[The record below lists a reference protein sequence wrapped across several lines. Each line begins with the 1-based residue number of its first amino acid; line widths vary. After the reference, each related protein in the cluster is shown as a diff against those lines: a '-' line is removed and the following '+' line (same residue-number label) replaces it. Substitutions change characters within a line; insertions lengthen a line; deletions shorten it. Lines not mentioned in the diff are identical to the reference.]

1 MRIFKDLCPYLFKI
15 CASIPQDPQGQNKDL
30 SKILRILLKILL
42 PKTFMLLKEIFCDK
56 ITTLLE
62 IVEISQNN

>member
-1 MRIFKDLCPYLFKI
+1 MKVLGNKIFK
-15 CASIPQDPQGQNKDL
+15 
-30 SKILRILLKILL
+30 RILLKILL

-62 IVEISQNN
+62 IVEILQNNWK